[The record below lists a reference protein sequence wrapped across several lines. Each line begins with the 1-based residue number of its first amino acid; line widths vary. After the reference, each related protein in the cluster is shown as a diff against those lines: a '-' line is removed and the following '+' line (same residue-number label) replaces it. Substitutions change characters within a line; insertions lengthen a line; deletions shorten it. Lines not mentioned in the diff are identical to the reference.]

1 MIFLWIIGGKEDFK
15 EKDKILKMQNL

>member
-15 EKDKILKMQNL
+15 EKDKILKMQKL